1 MLLVD
6 SKIESYKVISI
17 VWQST
22 YFKIS
27 VNFDDVSPMK
37 IILQTLSSSF
47 LGDLKGS
54 SMTRWQEPGGS
65 QRHML
70 EQKKTHARIH
80 FPAPNPML
88 LYLNFPRVNSLCKD
102 GLISFTFRWLRFLFK
117 MSAGLSPHPAPPPP
131 QLLVSQ
137 KLFAAS
143 GKLNDGRAA
152 EPKKEKH
159 LWPVESLILK

>member
-65 QRHML
+65 QRQML

-131 QLLVSQ
+131 SFWSPRSCLLPQANLMMAGPQSQ
-137 KLFAAS
+137 KRKNTC
-143 GKLNDGRAA
+143 GQWK
-152 EPKKEKH
+152 
-159 LWPVESLILK
+159 V

>member
-65 QRHML
+65 QRQML

-117 MSAGLSPHPAPPPP
+117 MSAGLSPHPAPPPTSFWSPRSCLLP
-131 QLLVSQ
+131 QANLMMAGPQSQ
-137 KLFAAS
+137 KRKNTC
-143 GKLNDGRAA
+143 GQWK
-152 EPKKEKH
+152 
-159 LWPVESLILK
+159 V

>member
-37 IILQTLSSSF
+37 IIANFKLCLHHFWVIWRGHQ
-47 LGDLKGS
+47 
-54 SMTRWQEPGGS
+54 WQGGKSQGGS

-102 GLISFTFRWLRFLFK
+102 GFISFTFRWLRFLFK
-117 MSAGLSPHPAPPPP
+117 MSAGLSPHPAPPNPSFRSPRSCLLP
-131 QLLVSQ
+131 QANLMMAGPQSQ
-137 KLFAAS
+137 KRKNTC
-143 GKLNDGRAA
+143 GQWK
-152 EPKKEKH
+152 
-159 LWPVESLILK
+159 V